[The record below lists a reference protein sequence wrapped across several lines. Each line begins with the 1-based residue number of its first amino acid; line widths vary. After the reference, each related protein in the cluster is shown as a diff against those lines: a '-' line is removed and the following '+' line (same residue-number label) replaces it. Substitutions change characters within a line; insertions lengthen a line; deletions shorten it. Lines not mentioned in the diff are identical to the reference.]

1 MEGVTVPLALQD
13 YMTVIFS
20 ALGLAI
26 LTRMVFQL
34 NRSLGRMALVGTVL
48 IVLGGVL
55 KASGKLVSAA
65 GGPDVALLH
74 QGLFP
79 LIAPGFTLIAWSLYQ
94 VRRVFRDQ
102 PPLSRPWLVPTVVI
116 VVFGAGVLA
125 LALAGGPWKVPLIL
139 LATVGNVGMLVML
152 ALAAWG
158 RKMWVTGGLFL
169 VTLLV
174 VLVMSQ
180 LANMK
185 EVSIG
190 MIWFEQITQT
200 IAQMLFALAAWNY
213 SQKVEAL
220 YARPLAAQAA

>member
-26 LTRMVFQL
+26 LTRMVYQL
-34 NRSLGRMALVGTVL
+34 NRELGRMALAGTVL
-48 IVLGGVL
+48 IVLGGFL

-65 GGPDVALLH
+65 GGPDLALLH

-79 LIAPGFTLIAWSLYQ
+79 LIAPGFTLMAWSLYQ
-94 VRRVFRDQ
+94 IRRVFRDQ
-102 PPLSRPWLVPTVVI
+102 PPLQRPWLVPAVI
-116 VVFGAGVLA
+116 IAVSGIGVTA

-139 LATVGNVGMLVML
+139 LATVGNVSMLIML

-158 RKMWVTGGLFL
+158 RNMWFTGSLFI
-169 VTLLV
+169 VTLVV

-180 LANMK
+180 LANTK
-185 EVSIG
+185 DVSIG

-200 IAQMLFALAAWNY
+200 VAQMLFVLAAWNY
-213 SQKVEAL
+213 TQKVEAA
-220 YARPLAAQAA
+220 YARPLAAQTV

>member
-26 LTRMVFQL
+26 LTRMVYQF
-34 NRSLGRMALVGTVL
+34 NRELGRMALAGMAL
-48 IVLGGVL
+48 IVLGGFL

-65 GGPDVALLH
+65 GGPDLALLH

-79 LIAPGFTLIAWSLYQ
+79 LIAPGFALMAWSLYQ
-94 VRRVFRDQ
+94 IRRMFRDQ
-102 PPLSRPWLVPTVVI
+102 PPLRRPWLVPAI
-116 VVFGAGVLA
+116 LIAVFGLGALA
-125 LALAGGPWKVPLIL
+125 LAMAGGPWKVPLIL
-139 LATVGNVGMLVML
+139 LAAIGNVGMLILL
-152 ALAAWG
+152 AIAAWG
-158 RKMWVTGGLFL
+158 RKMWFTGALFIVVL
-169 VTLLV
+169 VV

-185 EVSIG
+185 DVSIG

-200 IAQMLFALAAWNY
+200 IAQMLFALAAWNF
-213 SQKVEAL
+213 SQKVAAL
-220 YARPLAAQAA
+220 YARPLAAQTV

>member
-26 LTRMVFQL
+26 LTRMVFLL

-55 KASGKLVSAA
+55 KASGKLISAA
-65 GGPDVALLH
+65 GGPDVALFH

-79 LIAPGFTLIAWSLYQ
+79 LIAPGLTLVAWSLYQ

-102 PPLSRPWLVPTVVI
+102 PPLNRPWLVPAVVI

-125 LALAGGPWKVPLIL
+125 LAVAGGPWKVPLIL

-158 RKMWVTGGLFL
+158 RNMRFTGALFL
-169 VTLLV
+169 VNLVV

-200 IAQMLFALAAWNY
+200 VAQMLFALAAWNY

-220 YARPLAAQAA
+220 YTRPLAAQAA

>member
-20 ALGLAI
+20 ALGLVI
-26 LTRMVFQL
+26 LTRMIYQL
-34 NRSLGRMALVGTVL
+34 NRELGRMALAGTAL
-48 IVLGGVL
+48 IVLGGFL

-65 GGPDVALLH
+65 GGPDLALFH

-79 LIAPGFTLIAWSLYQ
+79 LIAPGFTLMAWSLYQ
-94 VRRVFRDQ
+94 IRRVFRDQ
-102 PPLSRPWLVPTVVI
+102 PPLKQPWLVPAVI
-116 VVFGAGVLA
+116 IAVFGIGVIA

-139 LATVGNVGMLVML
+139 LATVGNVGMLIML

-158 RKMWVTGGLFL
+158 RKMWFTGALFI

-185 EVSIG
+185 NVSIG

-200 IAQMLFALAAWNY
+200 VAQMLFALAAWNY
-213 SQKVEAL
+213 SQKVEAA
-220 YARPLAAQAA
+220 YARPLAAQTA

>member
-26 LTRMVFQL
+26 LTRMVFLL

-48 IVLGGVL
+48 IVLGGAL
-55 KASGKLVSAA
+55 KASGKLISAA
-65 GGPDVALLH
+65 GGPDVALFH

-79 LIAPGFTLIAWSLYQ
+79 LIAPGFTLMAWSLYQ

-102 PPLSRPWLVPTVVI
+102 PPLNRPWLVPVVVI
-116 VVFGAGVLA
+116 AVFGIGVLS
-125 LALAGGPWKVPLIL
+125 LAMAGGPWKVPLIL

-158 RKMWVTGGLFL
+158 RNMRFTGALFV

-200 IAQMLFALAAWNY
+200 VAQMLFALAAWNY

-220 YARPLAAQAA
+220 YTRPLATQAA

>member
-26 LTRMVFQL
+26 LTRMVYQL
-34 NRSLGRMALVGTVL
+34 NRELGRLALAGTAL
-48 IVLGGVL
+48 IVLGGFL

-65 GGPDVALLH
+65 GGPDAALLH

-79 LIAPGFTLIAWSLYQ
+79 LIAPGFALMAWSLYHI
-94 VRRVFRDQ
+94 RRVFRDQ
-102 PPLSRPWLVPTVVI
+102 PPLPRPWLTPAIVIAVVG
-116 VVFGAGVLA
+116 VGATA

-139 LATVGNVGMLVML
+139 LATVGNIGMLVML

-158 RKMWVTGGLFL
+158 RKMWFTGSLFA

-174 VLVMSQ
+174 VLLMSQ

-185 EVSIG
+185 DVSIG

-213 SQKVEAL
+213 SQKVEAT
-220 YARPLAAQAA
+220 YARPLAAQTA